1 MIKNITDKSF
11 KDEVLIDGI
20 FLVDFYANWCGPCM
34 MLSPILEE
42 ISNSR
47 SNYNILKVDVDNN
60 MDIVNKLKI
69 DTIPTLCLYKNGKLM
84 ERQIGMKSK
93 DELIEMLEKYD
104 D

>member
-11 KDEVLIDGI
+11 KDEVLKDGI
-20 FLVDFYANWCGPCM
+20 FLVEFYANWCGPCM

>member
-11 KDEVLIDGI
+11 KDEVLKDGI

>member
-11 KDEVLIDGI
+11 KDEVLKDGI

-47 SNYNILKVDVDNN
+47 ANYNILKVDVDNN
-60 MDIVNKLKI
+60 SDIVNKLKI
-69 DTIPTLCLYKNGKLM
+69 DTIPTLCVYKNGKLM
-84 ERQIGMKSK
+84 EKQVGMKSK
-93 DELIEMLEKYD
+93 NELIEMLEKYED
-104 D
+104 